1 MQIQATTAPTASAT
15 VANPIVHIRGFW
27 PPTVLALGLALTV
40 AWVSL
45 LGYELVELVGH
56 AL

>member
-15 VANPIVHIRGFW
+15 AANPLVHLHQFW
-27 PPTVLALGLALTV
+27 PPTALAVGLGLTV

-45 LGYELVELVGH
+45 LGYELVELVGR
-56 AL
+56 AF